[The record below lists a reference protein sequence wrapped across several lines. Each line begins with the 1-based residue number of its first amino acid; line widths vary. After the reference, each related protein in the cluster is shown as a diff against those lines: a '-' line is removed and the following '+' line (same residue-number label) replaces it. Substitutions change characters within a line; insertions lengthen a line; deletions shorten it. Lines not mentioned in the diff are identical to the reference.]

1 MPLWFG
7 VPIGNRFLDDFI
19 DHDSVFRVH
28 ADPGAVI
35 SRLTESTVKGSIVNI
50 QYTRIGHEK
59 LVGSN
64 SLIRQFTHLTK
75 PGIRHIGNDHVEGII
90 DESLAVGL
98 FMPGIE
104 SFEGRLSFGLN
115 REIDHT
121 GGSSKSCCTRA
132 RLKIIGTHRPAERH
146 IKMRVGIDSPG
157 NHQAV

>member
-1 MPLWFG
+1 M
-7 VPIGNRFLDDFI
+7 
-19 DHDSVFRVH
+19 H
-28 ADPGAVI
+28 ADPSAVI

-50 QYTRIGHEK
+50 QNTRIGHEEF
-59 LVGSN
+59 VGSD

-90 DESLAVGL
+90 DESLAVSL
-98 FMPGIE
+98 FTPGIE

-121 GGSSKSCCTRA
+121 GGSSESCCTRA
-132 RLKIIGTHRPAERH
+132 RLKIVGTHGPAERH

>member
-1 MPLWFG
+1 MPFWFS
-7 VPIGNRFLDDFI
+7 VPIRNRFLDDFI

-28 ADPGAVI
+28 TDPGTVI
-35 SRLTESTVKGSIVNI
+35 SRLTEGTVKGSIINI
-50 QYTRIGHEK
+50 QNTRIGHEEF
-59 LVGSN
+59 VGSD
-64 SLIRQFTHLTK
+64 SLIRQFTHLSQ

-90 DESLAVGL
+90 NESLAVGF

-104 SFEGRLSFGLN
+104 SFEGRLSFSLN

-121 GGSSKSCCTRA
+121 GGSSESCCTRA
-132 RLKIIGTHRPAERH
+132 RLKIIGTHGPAKRH